1 LSRLNGFKDKAIE
14 ELRNLPEDEQDAAAD
29 ALFAYIT
36 SDERQYRLTPY
47 QVAEVRRIRAAL
59 RDGTT
64 RLAAEDEVNALRKK
78 SASMN
83 GRFTLEALTHIAGI
97 RFYIESRSSRAATR
111 IVERIFTEAA
121 RLAEYP
127 QIGHVGTVPG
137 TLEWTVAGLPYIIV
151 HQIDNENDEVIVL
164 GVFHGAQAR

>member
-1 LSRLNGFKDKAIE
+1 LSRLDGFKDKAIE

-78 SASMN
+78 K
-83 GRFTLEALTHIAGI
+83 RVYERALHA
-97 RFYIESRSSRAATR
+97 
-111 IVERIFTEAA
+111 
-121 RLAEYP
+121 
-127 QIGHVGTVPG
+127 
-137 TLEWTVAGLPYIIV
+137 
-151 HQIDNENDEVIVL
+151 
-164 GVFHGAQAR
+164 